1 MLLDGVKYSF
11 QLLGDFSVTTE
22 NTTIHLRGIL
32 GNQLSSLFAY
42 FLCNHTQSVSKE
54 KIIDTFWQDS
64 ENPANALKFAIFR
77 LRNTLKKID
86 EFKDIDWILTGN
98 GGYQI
103 NKNISFSL
111 DIDEFEQNILDAKQ
125 KNDISYLENAVN
137 MYQGSFLDGIDA
149 DWIQVDKGYYNSV
162 VTEASADIAEVLLEQ
177 GKSTEAISVLEK
189 SLNYDELDEQL
200 VSLYI
205 KALIQNKKYNQ
216 AMQYY
221 QYINQKYLEILGFS
235 LESSGKKFEQFFLN
249 REGVSLNGKKK
260 VESINRIPN
269 KAGVSGPMIVNS
281 EMMKVLCLYE
291 ANNVGRSDT
300 YAFVLKIL
308 IKTDKEKLKSIKD
321 DLLSILKVSFRK
333 SDVLSGIDED
343 CFELLLKFRNEE
355 DTEIIKKRIL
365 SRFSKK
371 YEQDNI
377 LELEWRKL

>member
-11 QLLGDFSVTTE
+11 QLLGDFSVSTE

-86 EFKDIDWILTGN
+86 EFKDIDWILTVN

-111 DIDEFEQNILDAKQ
+111 DIDSFEQNILYAKQ
-125 KNDISYLENAVN
+125 NNDISYLENAVN

-162 VTEASADIAEVLLEQ
+162 VTEASADIAESLLEQ
-177 GKSTEAISVLEK
+177 GKSTEAIAVLEK
-189 SLNYDELDEQL
+189 SLEYDELDEQL
-200 VSLYI
+200 ISLYI
-205 KALIQNKKYNQ
+205 KALIQNKQYNQ

-221 QYINQKYLEILGFS
+221 QFINQKYLEILGFS
-235 LESSGKKFEQFFLN
+235 LESSGKKFETILSEQ
-249 REGVSLNGKKK
+249 GVSLY
-260 VESINRIPN
+260 NRKNIKNISKIQN
-269 KAGVSGPMIVNS
+269 KAGVSGPMIVNP
-281 EMMKVLCLYE
+281 EIMKSLCLYE

-300 YAFVLKIL
+300 YAFVLKISV
-308 IKTDKEKLKSIKD
+308 KTDKEKLKSIKD

-333 SDVLSGIDED
+333 SDVLSEANED
-343 CFELLLKFRNEE
+343 SFELLLKFRNEE
-355 DTEIIKKRIL
+355 DTEIIEKRIL

>member
-22 NTTIHLRGIL
+22 NTTIYLRGIL

-111 DIDEFEQNILDAKQ
+111 DIDEFEQYILDAKQ

-235 LESSGKKFEQFFLN
+235 LESSGKKFETILSEQ
-249 REGVSLNGKKK
+249 GVSLNGKKK
-260 VESINRIPN
+260 AESINRISN
-269 KAGVSGPMIVNS
+269 KAGVSGPMIVDS

-308 IKTDKEKLKSIKD
+308 VKADKEQLKSIKD

-333 SDVLSGIDED
+333 SDVLSELDEN

>member
-11 QLLGDFSVTTE
+11 QLLGDFSVSTE
-22 NTTIHLRGIL
+22 NTTIHLRELL

-86 EFKDIDWILTGN
+86 EFKDIDWILTVN

-111 DIDEFEQNILDAKQ
+111 DIDVFEQNILDAKQ

-177 GKSTEAISVLEK
+177 GKSAEAISVLEK
-189 SLNYDELDEQL
+189 SLDYDELDEQL

-235 LESSGKKFEQFFLN
+235 LESSGKKFETILSEQ
-249 REGVSLNGKKK
+249 GVSLNDKKK
-260 VESINRIPN
+260 SENINRIPN
-269 KAGVSGPMIVNS
+269 KAGVSGPMIVDS
-281 EMMKVLCLYE
+281 EIMKSLCLYE

-300 YAFVLKIL
+300 YAFVLKISV
-308 IKTDKEKLKSIKD
+308 KADKEQLKSIKD

-333 SDVLSGIDED
+333 SDVLSEIDED

>member
-1 MLLDGVKYSF
+1 MMLDGVKYSF
-11 QLLGDFSVTTE
+11 QLLGDFSVSTE
-22 NTTIHLRGIL
+22 NTTIHLRGLL

-86 EFKDIDWILTGN
+86 EFKDIDWILTVN

-111 DIDEFEQNILDAKQ
+111 DIDVFEQNILDAKQ

-235 LESSGKKFEQFFLN
+235 LENSGKKFETILFEQ
-249 REGVSLNGKKK
+249 GVSLNDKKK

-269 KAGVSGPMIVNS
+269 KTGVSGPMIVNP
-281 EMMKVLCLYE
+281 EIMKFLCLYE

-300 YAFVLKIL
+300 YAFVLKISV
-308 IKTDKEKLKSIKD
+308 KADKEQLKSIKD

-333 SDVLSGIDED
+333 SDVLSETNED
-343 CFELLLKFRNEE
+343 SFELLLKFRNEE
-355 DTEIIKKRIL
+355 DTEVIKKRIL

>member
-22 NTTIHLRGIL
+22 NTTIHLREIL

-137 MYQGSFLDGIDA
+137 MYRGSFLDGIDA

-177 GKSTEAISVLEK
+177 GKSTEAISVLKK

-235 LESSGKKFEQFFLN
+235 LESSGKKFETILSEQC
-249 REGVSLNGKKK
+249 VSLNGKKK

-269 KAGVSGPMIVNS
+269 KAGVSGPMIVDS

-321 DLLSILKVSFRK
+321 DLLFILKVSFRK
-333 SDVLSGIDED
+333 SDVLSEIDED

>member
-11 QLLGDFSVTTE
+11 QLLGDFSVSTE
-22 NTTIHLRGIL
+22 NTTIHLRGLL

-86 EFKDIDWILTGN
+86 EFKDIDWILTVN

-111 DIDEFEQNILDAKQ
+111 DIDVFEQNILDAKQ

-177 GKSTEAISVLEK
+177 GKSTEAIAVLEK

-235 LESSGKKFEQFFLN
+235 LESSGKKFETILSEQ
-249 REGVSLNGKKK
+249 GVSLNDNKKS
-260 VESINRIPN
+260 ENINRIPN
-269 KAGVSGPMIVNS
+269 KAGVSGPMIVNP
-281 EMMKVLCLYE
+281 EIMKALCLYE
-291 ANNVGRSDT
+291 ANNVGRSDA
-300 YAFVLKIL
+300 YAFVLKISV
-308 IKTDKEKLKSIKD
+308 KADKEQLKSIKE

-333 SDVLSGIDED
+333 SDVLSEIDED

>member
-11 QLLGDFSVTTE
+11 QLLGDFSVSTE

-86 EFKDIDWILTGN
+86 EFKDIDWILTVN

-103 NKNISFSL
+103 NNNISFSL
-111 DIDEFEQNILDAKQ
+111 DIDSFEQNILYAKQ
-125 KNDISYLENAVN
+125 NNDISYLENAVN

-162 VTEASADIAEVLLEQ
+162 VTEASADIAESLLEQ
-177 GKSTEAISVLEK
+177 GKSTEAIAVLEK
-189 SLNYDELDEQL
+189 SLEYDELDEQL
-200 VSLYI
+200 ISLYI

-221 QYINQKYLEILGFS
+221 QFINQKYLEILGFS
-235 LESSGKKFEQFFLN
+235 LESSGKKFETILSEQ
-249 REGVSLNGKKK
+249 GVSLY
-260 VESINRIPN
+260 NRKNIKN
-269 KAGVSGPMIVNS
+269 ISKIQNNAGVSGPMIVNP
-281 EMMKVLCLYE
+281 EIMKSLCLYE
-291 ANNVGRSDT
+291 ANNVDRSDT
-300 YAFVLKIL
+300 YAFALKISV
-308 IKTDKEKLKSIKD
+308 KTDKEKLKSIKD

-333 SDVLSGIDED
+333 SDVLSEANED
-343 CFELLLKFRNEE
+343 SFELLLKFRNEE
-355 DTEIIKKRIL
+355 DTEIIEKRIL

>member
-11 QLLGDFSVTTE
+11 QLLGDFSVSTE
-22 NTTIHLRGIL
+22 NTTIHLRGLL

-86 EFKDIDWILTGN
+86 EFKDIDWILTVN

-111 DIDEFEQNILDAKQ
+111 DIDVFEQNILDAKQ

-177 GKSTEAISVLEK
+177 GKSAEAISVLEK
-189 SLNYDELDEQL
+189 SLDYDELDEQL

-235 LESSGKKFEQFFLN
+235 LESSGKKFEIILSEQ
-249 REGVSLNGKKK
+249 GVSLNDKKK
-260 VESINRIPN
+260 SESINRIPN
-269 KAGVSGPMIVNS
+269 KAGVSGPMIVDS
-281 EMMKVLCLYE
+281 EIMKSLCLYE

-300 YAFVLKIL
+300 YAFVLEISVKA
-308 IKTDKEKLKSIKD
+308 DKEQLKSIKD

-333 SDVLSGIDED
+333 SDVLSEIDED
-343 CFELLLKFRNEE
+343 SFELLLKFRNEE